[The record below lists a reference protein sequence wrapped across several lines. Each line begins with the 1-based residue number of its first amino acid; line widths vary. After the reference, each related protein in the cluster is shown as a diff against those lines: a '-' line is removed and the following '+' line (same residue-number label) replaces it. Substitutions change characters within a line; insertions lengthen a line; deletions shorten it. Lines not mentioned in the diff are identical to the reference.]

1 MAAAAPVVKGIDY
14 AQEWGLNLQYSK
26 DRFEIQVKAKGLDL
40 LHFYSFHGQQ
50 SAERLFQTKKS
61 WISPRINY
69 RDPCNYHVTPLML
82 TVIIGN
88 QQWAELLLI
97 SGSELTLQDDHG
109 FTALHWAALQ
119 GRKEFDQLVA
129 LIQKVRKS
137 TQEVFYLKSKADQ
150 TCYDVLSM
158 IQGTLP
164 FIKEQSVTCQGAPV
178 TPALFQRLTGR
189 KFLQGFLAT
198 PKQILDMNG
207 KNHIAEEK
215 TIVERICGQRLPQA
229 LLIFLRNPPSLQIFW
244 HPIKQWCLRSHSLIE
259 PYQYVCIYA
268 GESMQGGDQRSIREK
283 KIYACDSVS
292 AHKAGNWGSLIG
304 DGPPNVMYMKGPGA
318 VGDVVVALRSIQKGE
333 EISANYG
340 APHIV
345 KMGKYTISDKQ
356 MTYVKEWYPRY
367 FQWTQD
373 LVKACESSEILKW
386 EGAVRYTL
394 STPYAF
400 VRFLLDGIFKPQ
412 DMLQLL
418 QGKSPQ
424 LSATAV
430 MDNLCA
436 NNETVRGLRL
446 VYQNFSQLL
455 CNSCSLSTS
464 DKQLFQ
470 NKLQQL
476 ISDYTMT
483 AAMMVLSDALLEV
496 SIEHFLSQLDWM
508 LQAAGL
514 LDQINIIAKG
524 SLGVTYIGMESDLL
538 DQIQNSAFDENS
550 FDALPCT
557 WQNCVRD
564 YVVGHLEWFNQQEKT
579 ILESGRRLFNERKS
593 QLVRILERPCRED
606 QKT

>member
-137 TQEVFYLKSKADQ
+137 TQE
-150 TCYDVLSM
+150 
-158 IQGTLP
+158 
-164 FIKEQSVTCQGAPV
+164 
-178 TPALFQRLTGR
+178 ALDL
-189 KFLQGFLAT
+189 
-198 PKQILDMNG
+198 NG